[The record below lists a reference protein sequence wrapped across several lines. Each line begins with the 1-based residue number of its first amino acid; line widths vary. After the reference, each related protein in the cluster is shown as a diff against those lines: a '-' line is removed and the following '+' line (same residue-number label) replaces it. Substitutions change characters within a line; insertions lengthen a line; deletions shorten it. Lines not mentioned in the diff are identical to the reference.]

1 MEIAPWPAV
10 NHPPTDVIRPGA
22 WQPLRLLLCALC
34 LAAAPHGARAA
45 PADAFEQG
53 RRAYHQGDV
62 VSAMATLRVPAR
74 AGHAPSQALLAF
86 ILDRAD
92 FAEEAAGLYRQ
103 AAEQGDADGQAGLAG
118 LLLVGRGLAKD
129 EKQAYAQF
137 SKAADGGHAFAI
149 EWVAMAWLHQRA
161 GCDAAADPASARAA
175 VQRAAGAGHLPS
187 VEALAQA
194 YRDGGRLGLAA
205 DAAEASRWQA
215 RAQELRRQRS
225 ARPAAARASR

>member
-1 MEIAPWPAV
+1 MEIAAAPAV
-10 NHPPTDVIRPGA
+10 NNTETGVARLGA
-22 WQPLRLLLCALC
+22 WKMLQVLCVAVAL
-34 LAAAPHGARAA
+34 HGAQAA
-45 PADAFEQG
+45 PADDFEQG

-62 VSAMATLRVPAR
+62 VTAMATLRAPAR
-74 AGHAPSQALLAF
+74 AGHAPSQSLLAF

-137 SKAADGGHAFAI
+137 SKAAEAGHGLAI
-149 EWVAMAWLHQRA
+149 EWVATAWLTGRA

-175 VQRAAGAGHLPS
+175 VQRAANAGHLAS
-187 VEALAQA
+187 VEALAQG
-194 YRDGGRLGLAA
+194 YRDGNRLGLGA
-205 DAAEASRWQA
+205 DAAEAGRWQA
-215 RAQELRRQRS
+215 RALELRRQRG
-225 ARPAAARASR
+225 ARPAAAKASR